1 MSYYYK
7 KGYYSKEVA
16 SKIKTTIKELKG
28 VPVERCFSDNGSTIT
43 LSGVDKIRE
52 DLINLFSINEG
63 EVFFNP
69 TLGSSL
75 FDCLFETNDFLLRDT
90 LRYKV
95 KEAVDKDMPQIKIL
109 SVDITQYYNS
119 LRVAIQVNYLIT
131 TLGIEDKLILY
142 KDIREKF
149 GGD

>member
-7 KGYYSKEVA
+7 KGYYSKEA
-16 SKIKTTIKELKG
+16 SSKIKTTINELKG
-28 VPVERCFSDNGSTIT
+28 VPVEGCFSGDGSTT
-43 LSGVDKIRE
+43 VLSGADKIRE

-69 TLGSSL
+69 TLGSNL

-95 KEAVDKDMPQIKIL
+95 KEAVEKHMPQIKIL
-109 SVDITQYYNS
+109 SVDITQYYDS

-131 TLGIEDKLILY
+131 TLGIEDKLVLY

>member
-16 SKIKTTIKELKG
+16 SKIKTTVKELKG
-28 VPVERCFSDNGSTIT
+28 VPVEGCFSDNGSTIT

-69 TLGSSL
+69 EVGSSL

-95 KEAVDKDMPQIKIL
+95 KDAVAKYMPQIEIL
-109 SVDITQYYNS
+109 SVDIVQYFNG
-119 LRVAIQVNYLIT
+119 LRVAIQVNYFIT
-131 TLGIEDKLILY
+131 TLGIEDKLVLY
-142 KDIREKF
+142 KDIRENF

>member
-7 KGYYSKEVA
+7 KGYYSK
-16 SKIKTTIKELKG
+16 STPSRRQTTLNEFKG
-28 VPVERCFSDNGSTIT
+28 VPVEKCFSEDGSTVV

-69 TLGSSL
+69 KVGSSL

-95 KEAVDKDMPQIKIL
+95 KEAVAKYMPQIEIL
-109 SVDITQYYNS
+109 SVDIVQYFNG
-119 LRVAIQVNYLIT
+119 LRVAIQVNYFIT
-131 TLGIEDKLILY
+131 TLGIEDKLVLY
-142 KDIREKF
+142 KDIRENF